1 MTVIERTGVVKALQ
15 RTDNAGLHTVKASE
29 MKAYTALSAKNTSG
43 KVMKI
48 AQSNSDAQSL
58 PYIPGF
64 LLLAGGVPVKDGN
77 EVIGTI
83 GVGGAP
89 SGHLDEICAI
99 TAIHSYRQ

>member
-1 MTVIERTGVVKALQ
+1 MTVIDRTGVVKALQ
-15 RTDNAGLHTVKASE
+15 RTDNAGLNTVKASE
-29 MKAYTALSAKNTSG
+29 SALSAKNTSG

-48 AQSNSDAQSL
+48 AQSNSDAQRL